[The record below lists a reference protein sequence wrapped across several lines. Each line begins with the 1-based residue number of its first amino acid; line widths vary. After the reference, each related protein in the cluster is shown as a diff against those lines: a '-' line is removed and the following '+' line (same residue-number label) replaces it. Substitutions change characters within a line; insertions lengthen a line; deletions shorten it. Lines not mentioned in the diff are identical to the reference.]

1 VSSAV
6 LDHLLSAILLA
17 VSANLDNLGV
27 GLAYGMSGRGFRL
40 AHAWLI
46 ALVSGAGTLVS
57 MAAGE
62 WLNDFTTEACANL
75 IGSLLLVAI
84 GLQAI
89 VHAVRSE
96 ASGAARVER
105 NATTSREAA
114 VLAVSLSVNNLGSGL
129 GAGISHVSVPVT
141 TALTIAGSMA
151 AIVGGCRLGAHAAS
165 GISKRAL
172 GVTAGLLVTAVGI
185 YELFV

>member
-1 VSSAV
+1 MH
-6 LDHLLSAILLA
+6 HLLSAILLA
-17 VSANLDNLGV
+17 VSSNLDNLGV
-27 GLAYGMSGRGFRL
+27 GIAYGLRGRGFRL

-62 WLNDFTTEACANL
+62 WLNDFTTAECANL
-75 IGSLLLVAI
+75 IGSVLLVTI

-89 VHAVRSE
+89 THAVGSE
-96 ASGAARVER
+96 ATGAPRVEPE
-105 NATTSREAA
+105 TTTLREAA
-114 VLAVSLSVNNLGSGL
+114 VLAVSLSLNNLGSGL
-129 GAGISHVSVPVT
+129 GAGISHVSIPAT
-141 TALTIAGSMA
+141 TGLTIACSVA
-151 AIVGGCRLGAHAAS
+151 AIFGGRRIGQRAGAA
-165 GISKRAL
+165 ISKRTL